1 MMEVSAQIEGVGLTW
16 DRWKP
21 MVPELERLGFAGIYR
36 SDHLASPPDGSI
48 VIDWLELVVS
58 LTYLADHTQRA
69 RFGSLVAPVSFREPA
84 MLARQA
90 SAIDDLSGGRM
101 VLGLGTGWVDG
112 EHQMFGYELGD
123 METRFARLEEALE
136 VITRLLRS
144 DEPVSYE
151 GRFYQLRSALLLPRP
166 RRPGGPP
173 IMIGGIGP
181 KRTLPLVARFADIWN
196 STALP
201 PEEFR
206 RRSIVLDDLLRK
218 NGRQPGDVRR
228 TIMVAVVCG
237 RDEPEME
244 RQVRWLRM
252 IPDLADAP
260 LETLLEFMRTQIA
273 ALIGTPDEVAQ
284 EMGAYAEAGVEELM
298 VQWFATDDI
307 GGLALI
313 AERVLPQLSG

>member
-1 MMEVSAQIEGVGLTW
+1 MEVSAQIEGVGLTW
-16 DRWKP
+16 DRWKL

-48 VIDWLELVVS
+48 VTDWLELVVS
-58 LTYLADHTQRA
+58 LTYLADHTQRV
-69 RFGSLVAPVSFREPA
+69 RFGSLVAPVSFRDPA

-144 DEPVSYE
+144 DQPVSYK
-151 GRFYQLRSALLLPRP
+151 GRFYQLRNALLLPRP
-166 RRPGGPP
+166 RRLGGPP

-181 KRTLPLVARFADIWN
+181 KRTLPLVARYADIWN
-196 STALP
+196 STTLSPA
-201 PEEFR
+201 EFR
-206 RRSIVLDDLLRK
+206 RRSLLLDDLLRK

-244 RQVRWLRM
+244 RQVSWLRM

-260 LETLLEFMRTQIA
+260 LEKLLDFMRTQIA
-273 ALIGTPDEVAQ
+273 AIIGTPDEVAK
-284 EMGAYAEAGVEELM
+284 EMGAYADAGVDEFM

-313 AERVLPQLSG
+313 AQQVLP